1 MKFGQLL
8 SVVLI
13 AGLVGVATNV
23 GYTYFTSDKPHP
35 DEVKFNSF
43 LDENWQ
49 DTMEKSPLF
58 ASLLGDKRYDDKI
71 SSNSIDDF
79 IAESEYERYVLDVLN
94 EINPNNLSEEN
105 QLNYRLLKSDYE
117 INLEGRKYPGYYMR
131 LNQRGGVQDYYLYGN
146 RLNFV
151 DLQSYKNW
159 FERVKGYTQNVR
171 NSLEINREGL
181 ELGYTQPK
189 LVTRGVS
196 AQIGAMLERDLEDHP
211 YYKIFKSVG
220 EVASAQ
226 EAEELQNE
234 VKDYIQNV
242 LNPTYQELYDFLV
255 NEYLP
260 KSRDSIGISD
270 VPNGKEWYEYLARY
284 HTTTDLTPDEIHE
297 IGLREVAKIR
307 AEMEGIIE
315 QVGWDGDFNSFLQYL
330 RTDPRFYFET
340 GEELLQAYRA
350 MSKEIDAYMPT
361 LFNKLPRA
369 PYGVIPIPMESAPFT
384 TTAYYNAP
392 SEGRPGYYYAN
403 LYMPEVR
410 PKYEIPVLSVH
421 EAVPGHH
428 HQISLAQEMENVPNF
443 RKYLS
448 ITAFVEG
455 WGLYSEQLG
464 ESMGIYDD
472 PYDKFGQLTYDMW
485 RAVRLVVDTGMHYKN
500 WSRDDAVNLFL
511 ENTAKTE
518 QDINNEVDRYIAWPG
533 QALAYKIG
541 QLKIME
547 LRDKSKE
554 ALGEDFDIKDFHDH
568 ILSFG
573 SIPLSILEEKVDE
586 FIEIQSK

>member
-117 INLEGRKYPGYYMR
+117 INLEGRNYPGYYMR

-211 YYKIFKSVG
+211 YYKIFQSVG

-485 RAVRLVVDTGMHYKN
+485 RAVRLVVDTGMHYKG

-586 FIEIQSK
+586 FIEAKTE

>member
-485 RAVRLVVDTGMHYKN
+485 RAVRLVVDTGMHYKG

-586 FIEIQSK
+586 FIEAESE

>member
-117 INLEGRKYPGYYMR
+117 INLEGRNYPGYYMR

-234 VKDYIQNV
+234 VKDFIENE

-485 RAVRLVVDTGMHYKN
+485 RAVRLVVDTGMHYKG

>member
-13 AGLVGVATNV
+13 AGIVGIATNV
-23 GYTYFTSDKPHP
+23 GYEYFTTEKPHP
-35 DEVKFNSF
+35 DQKKFREF

-49 DTMEKSPLF
+49 DSMEKSPLF
-58 ASLLGDKRYDDKI
+58 ASLLGDKRYDDKV
-71 SSNSIDDF
+71 SSNSIEDF
-79 IAESEYERYVLDVLN
+79 FSEKEYESYVLEVLSQ
-94 EINPNNLSEEN
+94 IDPNNLSEED

-117 INLEGRKYPGYYMR
+117 ISLEGREYPGYYMR

-146 RLNFV
+146 RLNFT

-171 NSLEINREGL
+171 NSLEINKEGL

-211 YYKIFKSVG
+211 YFKIFKNVG
-220 EVASAQ
+220 DVASPEDAL
-226 EAEELQNE
+226 ALQNE
-234 VKDYIQNV
+234 VKEYIQNV
-242 LNPTYQELYDFLV
+242 LNPTYQELYDFLI

-260 KSRDSIGISD
+260 ESRDTIGISD

-284 HTTTDLTPDEIHE
+284 HTTTNLTPDEIHE

-315 QVGWDGDFNSFLQYL
+315 QVGWEGDFNSFLQYL
-330 RTDPRFYFET
+330 RTDSRFYYET

-392 SEGRPGYYYAN
+392 SEGRPGYYCAN
-403 LYMPEVR
+403 LYMREVR

-500 WSRDDAVNLFL
+500 WSREDAVNLFL

-554 ALGEDFDIKDFHDH
+554 ALGDDFDIKDFHDH

-573 SIPLSILEEKVDE
+573 SIPLNILEEKVDE
-586 FIEIQSK
+586 FIETHSK